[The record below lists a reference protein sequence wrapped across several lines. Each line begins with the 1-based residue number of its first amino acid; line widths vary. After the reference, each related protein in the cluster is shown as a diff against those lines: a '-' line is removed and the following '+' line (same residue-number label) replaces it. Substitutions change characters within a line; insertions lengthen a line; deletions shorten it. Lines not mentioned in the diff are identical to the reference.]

1 MFKSNK
7 DHLVI
12 LFLCPSL
19 WWLCLGE
26 SASDGYVNLRNVT
39 PEQNYDQNN
48 QISLY
53 SVRWLHLPSTVHNLS
68 MVTRRRRMQTKSM
81 TQKSIE
87 FNYYKYAF
95 TKSFHFL
102 IHKYICRYYDV
113 GRYFVHIHIMGVD
126 MVGTHFFIYLYML
139 NKKICNFVK
148 VVFVMKNSVNI
159 VENSRMNRFM
169 YIPSL

>member
-1 MFKSNK
+1 MNRREEPTTSHTDFANHKKMFKSNK
-7 DHLVI
+7 LHLVI

-19 WWLCLGE
+19 WWFCLVE

-48 QISLY
+48 QINLY

-113 GRYFVHIHIMGVD
+113 GRYFVHIHILWEL
-126 MVGTHFFIYLYML
+126 I
-139 NKKICNFVK
+139 
-148 VVFVMKNSVNI
+148 
-159 VENSRMNRFM
+159 
-169 YIPSL
+169 